1 MNALGRKDGSKE
13 PLKLLSQEEDKQPS
27 TEDIALTKKANELMT
42 KLKKVIEKK
51 KEKNRLKK

>member
-51 KEKNRLKK
+51 K